1 MGFVIASERGNPQN
15 NLANLEADFIA
26 QGGKWEEFK
35 ISDLFKV
42 DSSKKIFH
50 ANQIR
55 TIYDTEQSDT
65 YPYVVRSTLNNG
77 IRGYI
82 SENAEFLNPA
92 NTLSFAQDTF
102 SVFYQDKPYFTGNK
116 VKILIP
122 KFENFNKIKALF
134 IVSIYQKAL
143 AHLTW
148 GIGSTTESIQEI
160 KIPLPTIDSKIA
172 FDFMESYIKELEA
185 QRIQELEAYLEVTG
199 LNDYELN
206 AQERERH

>member
-1 MGFVIASERGNPQN
+1 M
-15 NLANLEADFIA
+15 
-26 QGGKWEEFK
+26 
-35 ISDLFKV
+35 
-42 DSSKKIFH
+42 
-50 ANQIR
+50 
-55 TIYDTEQSDT
+55 
-65 YPYVVRSTLNNG
+65 
-77 IRGYI
+77 
-82 SENAEFLNPA
+82 
-92 NTLSFAQDTF
+92 
-102 SVFYQDKPYFTGNK
+102 FYQDKPYFTGNK

-206 AQERERH
+206 AQEREALAIFACLSCHTEGKARSISNNLHNGDISLNAQYGNVDISAFSKPQYDKENKFPPLFRVAIPHLIPLRVATLNLPPPLRRGLGGG